1 MNCTWSFLPKPTL
14 LCKLYS
20 KRRSLWYR
28 IDATSTLSA
37 PGIREK
43 LSQYNNITQVRNLI
57 KELPNKN
64 VQLVLESCSTTIN
77 LMRNIFHRL
86 SLKEYNINTKDA
98 ILEKDID
105 FDVGLDTKTQGDE
118 GSKELK

>member
-1 MNCTWSFLPKPTL
+1 
-14 LCKLYS
+14 
-20 KRRSLWYR
+20 
-28 IDATSTLSA
+28 
-37 PGIREK
+37 
-43 LSQYNNITQVRNLI
+43 
-57 KELPNKN
+57 
-64 VQLVLESCSTTIN
+64 
-77 LMRNIFHRL
+77 MRNIFHRL